1 MLDFILEMMT
11 IASLLGVL
19 KFESETPPSL
29 ILFMLV
35 SQQVTLFGEVLE
47 LLGGRTWHVKIGY

>member
-29 ILFMLV
+29 ILCMLV
-35 SQQVTLFGEVLE
+35 SQQVTQFG
-47 LLGGRTWHVKIGY
+47 TFWNF